1 MLRRNWQASKESEN
15 ASVLSAKDTRELI
28 VLAVGGTYLQTLATA
43 ARVDSQRA
51 QVENAQAIC
60 QQALVRKQAGTNAKI
75 DVMRSLVELQ
85 TEQQRLSSLQAD
97 FRKQK
102 ISLARILGLSLE
114 HEVILSEPL
123 SSTGTAP
130 PDAPAAVQL
139 AFTHRADLQ
148 ASEAQLRA
156 AEKVVSAAHGEPL
169 PSVSVN
175 GDYGALGPNPTSA
188 HGVFAVTGSVNI
200 PVWQGG
206 RVKGDIL
213 QAESTLRQRQAELVD
228 ARTAVEQEVRNAL
241 IELETAAGQVK
252 LATSNR
258 EYASETLVEAR
269 DRFTAGVATTVEVV
283 QAQEQVASAESDY
296 ISGLFSFDL
305 ARLDS
310 GPSHRR
316 GRSGYTRFV
325 EGKSP
330 MSATTAEQAPPAK
343 KANSKGRNKAFLI
356 FFAILLVL
364 AAVGLLYWLHARQ
377 FESTDDAQVDAHLNP
392 ISARVDGTITHVY
405 TDDNQ
410 VVHAGDPLV
419 DLDPQRLQV
428 ALTQALAQ
436 LHAGAQHG
444 DRQSSRTFRSH
455 RWRTPPTFLP
465 DEADVANA
473 QAALAAAERDREA
486 NAAKLAE
493 AEANNATRA
502 GRSGALPDTDLER
515 RGLAAGV
522 RPDCGHCKSAGG
534 YGGGESRLLCIPR
547 IELSIK
553 GKAQLD
559 AGAEPAESI
568 PQQRTAAGCHPRAPR
583 CSPTR
588 QALKVRRHKLEQAK
602 LKLSYSKIVAPVAG
616 IVMKRSAEVGAH
628 ISAGQQLLQIA
639 QIGDLWVTANFK
651 ETQLRSIHPG
661 QMRRSSTSTR

>member
-1 MLRRNWQASKESEN
+1 MYVCIQMPRLPLAIFAAAMLAAANGSAQIGATSSGATGSSRATPLPLSGRSAQAGSVSSQQNANEGSGVSTVQSSIQVSGDFQGGIPAANAPAGPITLTLSDAVKKGLRANLGAVTADNSVRAARAQRIQELSALLPNITANLSETVTQVNLAAYGFQFKLPPGVNFSIPSVVGPFSYSQAQGSLSQSVYDPVLRRNWQASKESEK

-97 FRKQK
+97 LRKQK

-258 EYASETLVEAR
+258 EYARETLVEAR

-305 ARLDS
+305 ARLTLA
-310 GPSHRR
+310 R
-316 GRSGYTRFV
+316 
-325 EGKSP
+325 
-330 MSATTAEQAPPAK
+330 AT
-343 KANSKGRNKAFLI
+343 G
-356 FFAILLVL
+356 
-364 AAVGLLYWLHARQ
+364 
-377 FESTDDAQVDAHLNP
+377 
-392 ISARVDGTITHVY
+392 
-405 TDDNQ
+405 
-410 VVHAGDPLV
+410 
-419 DLDPQRLQV
+419 
-428 ALTQALAQ
+428 
-436 LHAGAQHG
+436 
-444 DRQSSRTFRSH
+444 
-455 RWRTPPTFLP
+455 
-465 DEADVANA
+465 
-473 QAALAAAERDREA
+473 
-486 NAAKLAE
+486 E
-493 AEANNATRA
+493 AEADT
-502 GRSGALPDTDLER
+502 PDLLK
-515 RGLAAGV
+515 GN
-522 RPDCGHCKSAGG
+522 RP
-534 YGGGESRLLCIPR
+534 
-547 IELSIK
+547 
-553 GKAQLD
+553 
-559 AGAEPAESI
+559 
-568 PQQRTAAGCHPRAPR
+568 
-583 CSPTR
+583 
-588 QALKVRRHKLEQAK
+588 
-602 LKLSYSKIVAPVAG
+602 
-616 IVMKRSAEVGAH
+616 
-628 ISAGQQLLQIA
+628 
-639 QIGDLWVTANFK
+639 
-651 ETQLRSIHPG
+651 
-661 QMRRSSTSTR
+661 